1 MADDIEKFENAFESL
16 SINRGNQHVRRRAPH
31 QPCLLLAVI
40 EMIEHGLINENRIY
54 YEPRLLEHFDRYYD
68 IVAVEDLKTKRRPY
82 YPFVYL
88 DGQDFWKLHLCFGI
102 SPLDTAQAR
111 DRLCRGGPR
120 KVKETVDFV
129 SLDAR
134 LYKML
139 RNDPAARHRL
149 RSALIDKWLPR
160 HTEELW
166 ASIQSASKWMMDRN
180 QAGDQVDAEDL
191 PATTEEQNIR
201 WQKINPYRDRRFHD
215 AVLKA
220 YEYRCAATGWRF
232 KTHDQ
237 TEDLLEAAHIIPLKE
252 NPDNRTQNGMALT
265 PTVHR
270 AMDAHLIA
278 PGPDLIW
285 HASSVI
291 KKSAKK
297 DAGSRWL
304 ADLDE
309 RPIRLPAKDCLRPAK
324 SVLEWR
330 MEQLK

>member
-1 MADDIEKFENAFESL
+1 MANDIEKFENAFKAL
-16 SINRGNQHVRRRAPH
+16 NINRGNQHVRRRAPH

-40 EMIEHGLINENRIY
+40 EMIEHGLINENRIC

-68 IVAVEDLKTKRRPY
+68 IVAMEDPKTKRRPY

-88 DGQDFWKLHLCFGI
+88 GAQDFWELHLFFGI

-111 DRLCRGGPR
+111 DKLCRGGPR
-120 KVKETVDFV
+120 KVKEAVDFV
-129 SLDAR
+129 SLDAQ

-139 RNDPAARHRL
+139 RNDPAARQRL
-149 RSALIDKWLPR
+149 RNALIDKWLAE
-160 HTEELW
+160 HGEELR
-166 ASIQSASKWMMDRN
+166 ATIRSANKWMTDRS
-180 QAGDQVDAEDL
+180 QASDPVDAEDL
-191 PATTEEQNIR
+191 LVTTEEQSIR

-232 KTHDQ
+232 KTFDQ

-285 HASSVI
+285 HASGVI

-304 ADLDE
+304 ADLDQQ
-309 RPIRLPAKDCLRPAK
+309 PIRLPPKDCLWPTK

-330 MEQLK
+330 MEHLK

>member
-1 MADDIEKFENAFESL
+1 MVNDIEKFENAFESL
-16 SINRGNQHVRRRAPH
+16 NINRGNQHVRRQAPH

-82 YPFVYL
+82 YPFIYL
-88 DGQDFWKLHLCFGI
+88 DAQDFWKLHLYIGI
-102 SPLDTAQAR
+102 SPLGTAPAR

-129 SLDAR
+129 SLDDR

-139 RNDPAARHRL
+139 RNDPTARHRL
-149 RSALIDKWLPR
+149 RNALIDKWLPR
-160 HTEELW
+160 HAEELW
-166 ASIQSASKWMMDRN
+166 PAIQSANKWMMDRN
-180 QAGDQVDAEDL
+180 QAGDLADM
-191 PATTEEQNIR
+191 PATTEEQGIR

-215 AVLKA
+215 TVLKA

-232 KTHDQ
+232 KTIEQ

-304 ADLDE
+304 ANLDKQ
-309 RPIRLPAKDCLRPAK
+309 PIQLPPKDCLWPTK

-330 MEQLK
+330 MEHLK